1 MARTGS
7 TKIDEVYDRQ
17 VAVGEAVQR
26 LRESGGAQLL
36 AGLEKDLAT
45 AVVGVREDGDVA
57 GILQAERVLLR
68 DEYDRFANTATMKG
82 SLEAALEEIEAALAT
97 VAVVGDPD
105 AYRQQV
111 DETHRVR
118 KHRIGDVPKDDARMF
133 FRGHRSRLSNLTKAR
148 GTDEEKAVL
157 VARAASMR
165 VAEKIYA
172 GLQREAL
179 GIADRGRGSRG
190 VGQGK
195 SVG

>member
-17 VAVGEAVQR
+17 VTVGEAVDRIRESEEAQR
-26 LRESGGAQLL
+26 LAV
-36 AGLEKDLAT
+36 LEKDLAT
-45 AVVGVREDGDVA
+45 AIVAVQKDGDVA
-57 GILQAERVLLR
+57 AILQAERVLLR
-68 DEYDRFANTATMKG
+68 DEYDRFTNTATMRG

-105 AYRQQV
+105 AYRERV

-157 VARAASMR
+157 VARGASMR
-165 VAEKIYA
+165 VAESIYA

-179 GIADRGRGSRG
+179 GVADQGR
-190 VGQGK
+190 K
-195 SVG
+195 

>member
-1 MARTGS
+1 MAQTGS
-7 TKIDEVYDRQ
+7 TRIDEVYDRQ
-17 VAVGEAVQR
+17 VAVGEAVER
-26 LRESGGAQLL
+26 LRESGDAQLL
-36 AGLEKDLAT
+36 AILENELAT
-45 AVVGVREDGDVA
+45 AVVAVREGGDVTA
-57 GILQAERVLLR
+57 ILQAERVLLR

-105 AYRQQV
+105 VYRQRV

-118 KHRIGDVPKDDARMF
+118 KHRIGDVPKDGARMF

-157 VARAASMR
+157 VARGANMS

-172 GLQREAL
+172 MLQREAL
-179 GIADRGRGSRG
+179 GISERGAEAG
-190 VGQGK
+190 
-195 SVG
+195 